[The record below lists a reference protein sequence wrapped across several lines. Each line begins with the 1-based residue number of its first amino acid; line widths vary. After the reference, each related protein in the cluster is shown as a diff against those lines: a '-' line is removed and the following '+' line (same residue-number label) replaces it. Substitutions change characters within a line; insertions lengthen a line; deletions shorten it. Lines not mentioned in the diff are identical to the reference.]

1 MRWQARTDA
10 VALTLEHIDL
20 YSPDGY
26 VDAPPHEAF
35 AYLRRE
41 CPVFRQEM
49 PDGTWYWAVLKH
61 ADVVEVS
68 RNPIVFSA
76 ERGGVVLEDQPPE
89 QLEQTKNMLLM
100 MDPPRHSELRKNVYP
115 HFRPRQIGLL
125 EERIRSICRG
135 LIDRGVDAGEVEFVH
150 DLAALVPSEVF
161 GEMMG
166 IPPEDRP
173 QINRW
178 AEMMTGGQ
186 DPDVNPDGYAAA
198 GGNDGSVNMAVYG
211 MEFAKARRGRDGS
224 DLGDLLLATEVN
236 GQPMTDLEFGYFFVQ
251 LVTAGN
257 DTTRTMI
264 SSGLL
269 ALLEHPDQLDRLR
282 ADRSLVPSA
291 LEEILRYANP
301 LHYFRRTA
309 TADVAVRGQEIK
321 AGEKLAMIYTSAN
334 RDEDVFEA
342 PIRFDIGRN
351 PNPQLSFGIG
361 EHYCLGVHLARLEG
375 RIFLEELLERGATVE
390 LAGEPRRQRSNL
402 NNALKALPVRM
413 RA

>member
-1 MRWQARTDA
+1 MA
-10 VALTLEHIDL
+10 VTLEHIDL
-20 YSPDGY
+20 YNPDGY
-26 VDAPPHEAF
+26 VDAPPHEVF

-41 CPVFRQEM
+41 RPVYRQEM
-49 PDGTWYWAVLKH
+49 PDGSWYWAVLKH
-61 ADVVEVS
+61 ADVVDVS
-68 RNPIVFSA
+68 RNPMLFSA
-76 ERGGVVLEDQPPE
+76 EVGGVVLEDQPPE

-115 HFRPRQIGLL
+115 HFRPRQINLL
-125 EERIRSICRG
+125 EGRIRVICRR
-135 LIDRGVDAGEVEFVH
+135 LVERGVEAGDVEFVH

-186 DPDVNPDGYAAA
+186 DPDVNPAAAEEGGYAATS
-198 GGNDGSVNMAVYG
+198 GNDGSVNMAVYG
-211 MEFAKARRGRDGS
+211 MEFAKARRGRNGD

-269 ALLEHPDQLDRLR
+269 ALLENPDQLARLR

-291 LEEILRYANP
+291 LEEILRYSNP

-309 TADVAVRGQEIK
+309 TANATVRDQEIK

-334 RDEDVFEA
+334 RDEDVFDA
-342 PIRFDIGRN
+342 PNDFDIGRT

-375 RIFLEELLERGATVE
+375 RIWLEELLASGATVE
-390 LAGEPRRQRSNL
+390 LAGEPHRQRSNL
-402 NNALKALPVRM
+402 NNALKALPVQM
-413 RA
+413 HL

>member
-1 MRWQARTDA
+1 MA
-10 VALTLEHIDL
+10 VALEHIDL

-26 VDAPPHEAF
+26 VDAPPYEVF
-35 AYLRRE
+35 ATLRRE
-41 CPVFRQEM
+41 HPVFRQEM

-68 RNPIVFSA
+68 RDPVVFSA
-76 ERGGVVLEDQPPE
+76 EVGGVVLEDQPPE

-100 MDPPRHSELRKNVYP
+100 MDPPRHTELRKNVYP
-115 HFRPRQIGLL
+115 HFRPRQIASLAD
-125 EERIRSICRG
+125 RIRVICRG
-135 LIDRGVDAGEVEFVH
+135 LVERGVEADEVEFVH

-186 DPDVNPDGYAAA
+186 DPDVNPDGYTASS
-198 GGNDGSVNMAVYG
+198 GNDGSMNMAIYG
-211 MEFAKARRGRDGS
+211 MEFAKARRDHHGG

-269 ALLEHPDQLDRLR
+269 ALLEHPEQFDRLR
-282 ADRSLVPSA
+282 ADPSLIPSA
-291 LEEILRYANP
+291 LDEILRYANP

-309 TADVAVRGQEIK
+309 TTDAVVRGQEIK

-334 RDEDVFEA
+334 RDEDVFDA
-342 PIRFDIGRN
+342 PDRFDIGRT

-361 EHYCLGVHLARLEG
+361 EHYCLGVHLAKLEG
-375 RIFLEELLERGATVE
+375 RIWLEELLASGATVE

-413 RA
+413 YP

>member
-1 MRWQARTDA
+1 MA
-10 VALTLEHIDL
+10 VALEHIDL
-20 YSPDGY
+20 YSPDVY
-26 VDAPPHEAF
+26 VDAPPHEVF
-35 AYLRRE
+35 AALRHER
-41 CPVFRQEM
+41 PVFRQEM

-68 RNPIVFSA
+68 RDPVVFSA
-76 ERGGVVLEDQPPE
+76 EVGGVVLEDQPPE

-100 MDPPRHSELRKNVYP
+100 MDPPRHTELRKNVYP
-115 HFRPRQIGLL
+115 HFRPRQIASLA
-125 EERIRSICRG
+125 ERIHAICRG
-135 LIDRGVDAGEVEFVH
+135 LVERGVEAGDVEFVH

-186 DPDVNPDGYAAA
+186 DPDVNPAMSVAMSEEGGYTADS
-198 GGNDGSVNMAVYG
+198 GNEGSVNMAVYG
-211 MEFAKARRGRDGS
+211 MEFAKARRDHHGG

-269 ALLEHPDQLDRLR
+269 ALLEHPDQLDRLL
-282 ADRSLVPSA
+282 ADPSLIPSA
-291 LEEILRYANP
+291 LDEILRYANP

-309 TADVAVRGQEIK
+309 TTDAVVRGQEIK

-334 RDEDVFEA
+334 RDEDVFDA
-342 PIRFDIGRN
+342 PDRFDIGRT

-361 EHYCLGVHLARLEG
+361 EHYCLGVHLAKLEG
-375 RIFLEELLERGATVE
+375 RIWLEELLASGATVE
-390 LAGEPRRQRSNL
+390 LAGQPRRQRSNL
-402 NNALKALPVRM
+402 NNALKALPVRFS
-413 RA
+413 A

>member
-1 MRWQARTDA
+1 M
-10 VALTLEHIDL
+10 ALTQEHVDL
-20 YSPDGY
+20 YSPDVY
-26 VDAPPHEAF
+26 ADAPPHETF
-35 AYLRRE
+35 ARLRRE
-41 CPVFRQEM
+41 CPVFRQRM

-61 ADVVEVS
+61 ADVVDVS
-68 RNPIVFSA
+68 RNPVVFSA
-76 ERGGVVLEDQPPE
+76 EVGGVVLEDQPPE

-100 MDPPRHSELRKNVYP
+100 MDPPRHTELRKNVYP
-115 HFRPRQIGLL
+115 HFRPRQLRTL
-125 EERIRSICRG
+125 AERIRTICRG
-135 LIDRGVDAGEVEFVH
+135 LLAKGLEMGEVEFVH

-186 DPDVNPDGYAAA
+186 DPDVNPAIREKDGYAAA
-198 GGNDGSVNMAVYG
+198 PSNEGSVNMAVYG
-211 MEFAKARRGRDGS
+211 MEFAKARRGRGGP
-224 DLGDLLLATEVN
+224 DLGDLLLATEVD

-264 SSGLL
+264 SSGVL
-269 ALLEHPDQLDRLR
+269 ALLEHPDELERLR

-309 TADVAVRGQEIK
+309 TADATVRDQEIK

-334 RDEDVFEA
+334 RDEDVFDT
-342 PIRFDIGRN
+342 PDRFDIARN

-361 EHYCLGVHLARLEG
+361 EHYCLGVHLAKLEG
-375 RIFLEELLERGATVE
+375 RIWLEELLESGATFE
-390 LAGEPRRQRSNL
+390 LTGEPRRQRSNL
-402 NNALKALPVRM
+402 NNALKSLPVRLS
-413 RA
+413 A

>member
-1 MRWQARTDA
+1 M
-10 VALTLEHIDL
+10 ALTREHIDL

-26 VDAPPHEAF
+26 VDAPPHEVF

-68 RNPIVFSA
+68 RSPLVFSA
-76 ERGGVVLEDQPPE
+76 EVGGVVLEDQPPE

-115 HFRPRQIGLL
+115 HFRPRQIGQL
-125 EERIRSICRG
+125 EERIRTICRDLVAKG
-135 LIDRGVDAGEVEFVH
+135 LEAGEVEFVH

-186 DPDVNPDGYAAA
+186 DPEVNPGGYAAES
-198 GGNDGSVNMAVYG
+198 GNDGSVSMAMYG
-211 MEFAKARRGRDGS
+211 MEFAKARRGRDRD

-269 ALLEHPDQLDRLR
+269 ALLEHPDQLERLR

-309 TADVAVRGQEIK
+309 TADATVRGQEIK
-321 AGEKLAMIYTSAN
+321 TGEKLAMIYTSAN
-334 RDEDVFEA
+334 RDEDVFDA
-342 PIRFDIGRN
+342 PDSFDIGRT
-351 PNPQLSFGIG
+351 PNTQLSFGIG

-375 RIFLEELLERGATVE
+375 RVWLEELLDSGATVE
-390 LAGEPRRQRSNL
+390 LIGEPRRQRSNL
-402 NNALKALPVRM
+402 NNALKSLPVRL
-413 RA
+413 RR